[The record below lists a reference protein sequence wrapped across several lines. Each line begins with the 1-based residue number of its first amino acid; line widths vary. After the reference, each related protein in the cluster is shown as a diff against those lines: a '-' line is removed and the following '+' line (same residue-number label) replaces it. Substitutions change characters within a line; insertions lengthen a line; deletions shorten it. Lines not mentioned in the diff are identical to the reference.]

1 MGIIYNLA
9 QTIYNASVGVTVAGI
24 AINILF
30 DLLSYAGVNG
40 YSYVPPSVASAI
52 HSMTLITFL
61 TNIVSNPLFNIVL
74 NTGSVALIMA
84 TVMNLNSQLQQ
95 VINTGSVVLAVTLVF
110 ANFDWFLGWLG
121 FMASGTVIA
130 PLVMSLV
137 VMLETIVVPIES
149 LFIMMLLGYVNTTI

>member
-40 YSYVPPSVASAI
+40 YNYVPPSVASAI
-52 HSMTLITFL
+52 HSVTLITFL
-61 TNIVSNPLFNIVL
+61 TGIVSNKLFNIVL

-95 VINTGSVVLAVTLVF
+95 VINTGSVVVVLTLIF

-130 PLVMSLV
+130 PLVMYLV
-137 VMLETIVVPIES
+137 TTLETIVVPIES
-149 LFIMMLLGYVNTTI
+149 LYIMMLLGYVNTTI

>member
-30 DLLSYAGVNG
+30 ALLSYAGVNG

-52 HSMTLITFL
+52 HSMTLITFVTGL
-61 TNIVSNPLFNIVL
+61 VSNPLFNIAL
-74 NTGSVALIMA
+74 NAGSAVAVMA
-84 TVMNLNSQLQQ
+84 TIMNLNSQLQQ
-95 VINTGSVVLAVTLVF
+95 VINTGSVVVAVTLMF

-130 PLVMSLV
+130 PLVMYLV
-137 VMLETIVVPIES
+137 TTLEMIVVPIES
-149 LFIMMLLGYVNTTI
+149 LYIMMLLGYVSTSI